1 MTKKVLLIDDDLD
14 IQEITQIVIRKIAR
28 WKGISATTGVEG
40 LQKAKTES
48 PDAIL
53 LDISMPDMDG
63 FQVFEQLQADPVT
76 QAIPI
81 ILLTAKTSPSDR
93 DRFAEMAIAGVIS
106 KPFDPVTLWQQ
117 VATFLG
123 WPL

>member
-14 IQEITQIVIRKIAR
+14 IQEITQIVIRKIAG
-28 WKGISATTGVEG
+28 WTGISATTGIEG
-40 LQKAKTES
+40 LQKAKTEL

-76 QAIPI
+76 RSIPV
-81 ILLTAKTSPSDR
+81 ILLTAKTSHSDR